1 MYCIFLLVFRLMIN
15 PTQAVKY
22 DYVDSSKVYSEYN
35 GLFFYRKFKYST
47 DKHNNKLT
55 YLRNQLL
62 PLGLQPRPT
71 SSFAT
76 IPHRPQPS
84 VAPPKT
90 L

>member
-22 DYVDSSKVYSEYN
+22 DFVDSNKVYNEYNN

-55 YLRNQLL
+55 YLRISL
-62 PLGLQPRPT
+62 P
-71 SSFAT
+71 
-76 IPHRPQPS
+76 
-84 VAPPKT
+84 
-90 L
+90 